1 MKVSIH
7 KLTIGELNLFKKL
20 ISVFEEVFEMENFR
34 IPSDE
39 HLRKLLAKQDFMV
52 FVASYEK
59 KIIGGLTV
67 YTLEQ
72 YYGPK
77 PIAYIYD
84 LAIAIAF
91 QRKGIGRQLIDAV
104 NTYCKAQGF
113 EEVFVQADKI
123 DDYAIDFYRK
133 TRPTKEEDVSH
144 FYYTLD

>member
-20 ISVFEEVFEMENFR
+20 ISVFEEVFEMENFS

-104 NTYCKAQGF
+104 NTYCKEQGF